1 MRRIV
6 LDMKGGLLAEAVMQ
20 SLSGCDPDFL
30 VYRSS
35 KPEETLAL
43 CRTCRANV
51 LVMEVIRQ
59 GIWKLSERLKLCNAV
74 KQLGWVCKVLLLVD
88 ENADELLAS
97 EVRQAVKGPDE
108 KTNSCDFP
116 LPDPY
121 TVPCRSGGRRRFH
134 RAPAAGKQ
142 LSSAESARAA

>member
-6 LDMKGGLLAEAVMQ
+6 LDMKGELLAEAVMQ

-59 GIWKLSERLKLCNAV
+59 GIWKLSERLRLCSAV
-74 KQLGWVCKVLLLVD
+74 RQLGWACKVLLLVD
-88 ENADELLAS
+88 ESTDELLAS
-97 EVRQAVKGPDE
+97 EVRQTVKDQLADSFIYASVSP
-108 KTNSCDFP
+108 TY
-116 LPDPY
+116 L
-121 TVPCRSGGRRRFH
+121 
-134 RAPAAGKQ
+134 AGVIDT
-142 LSSAESARAA
+142 L